1 MRVAPPLKSFPQ
13 NLHLTYGQVSYS
25 LPVIVTPDWSHARRQ
40 LLGRLARLDVGLRR
54 RSRGK
59 ASTADGLRLTSVD
72 DFDTGVRQCRH
83 WRAWQQAALVPVWLL
98 ILCIVPAGIA
108 WRDIAGCRRAGA
120 LTTAFGATRATPQCI
135 HLYSAVEA
143 LTDQSEYTY

>member
-59 ASTADGLRLTSVD
+59 ASAADGLRLTSVD

-83 WRAWQQAALVPVWLL
+83 WRARQQAALVLFASVAADR
-98 ILCIVPAGIA
+98 VHRAGRHGSA
-108 WRDIAGCRRAGA
+108 GHRRLSSWSWSLDHSFWRDARYAA
-120 LTTAFGATRATPQCI
+120 M
-135 HLYSAVEA
+135 YSS
-143 LTDQSEYTY
+143 L

>member
-13 NLHLTYGQVSYS
+13 NLHLTYGLNVRAGVV
-25 LPVIVTPDWSHARRQ
+25 LLAGDRHALPDWSHARRQ

-83 WRAWQQAALVPVWLL
+83 WRARQQAALVLFASVAADR
-98 ILCIVPAGIA
+98 VHRAGRHGSA
-108 WRDIAGCRRAGA
+108 GHRRLSSWSWSLDHSFWRDARYAA
-120 LTTAFGATRATPQCI
+120 M
-135 HLYSAVEA
+135 YSS
-143 LTDQSEYTY
+143 L